1 VWLASAG
8 LYLVVW
14 ILEVWS
20 FIVMELG
27 YRVLMEVS
35 TDVNDGTT
43 AELCGTDIV
52 IGLDHK

>member
-1 VWLASAG
+1 
-8 LYLVVW
+8 
-14 ILEVWS
+14 
-20 FIVMELG
+20 MELG